1 MDERRSLSINIHV
14 ALPAGPAGT
23 AGFRLRTVHPSSSD
37 ISTSNEGGAK
47 TGPSKVQGLARRY
60 SAMAKNAAEST
71 YVPRNSVGQAKEL
84 AALSKSAAPPAPT
97 KTTVTSPLAQTPS
110 VQERREEEEEQSSSP
125 VQVEAPSNVADLTEK
140 VEEIDLAETPAP
152 KEAEEVKPE
161 VTPEVKKDDPT
172 EAQPE
177 PAKIETEVV
186 AEAAA
191 PAAPAT
197 PATPVAEAPETKEEE
212 EKEEVS
218 PEP

>member
-1 MDERRSLSINIHV
+1 M
-14 ALPAGPAGT
+14 
-23 AGFRLRTVHPSSSD
+23 SSD

-60 SAMAKNAAEST
+60 SAMAKNAAESA

-97 KTTVTSPLAQTPS
+97 KTVSSPLAQTPS
-110 VQERREEEEEQSSSP
+110 VQERREEEEEESSSP
-125 VQVEAPSNVADLTEK
+125 VQAETPSNVADLTEK
-140 VEEIDLAETPAP
+140 VEEIDLAEASAP

-177 PAKIETEVV
+177 PAKVEAEVVAEVV

-191 PAAPAT
+191 PA
-197 PATPVAEAPETKEEE
+197 TPVTPVTEAPETKEEE
-212 EKEEVS
+212 EEVN